1 MFIRKNGDN
10 SAREGGRLIC
20 LNSISVFLVQVISD
34 PDMSSLE
41 ERKRVGPNQVLFPS
55 SDTFLGCPHFRFRID
70 RPHTV
75 VAIPVRRCERK

>member
-20 LNSISVFLVQVISD
+20 LNSISVFLVQVISE

-41 ERKRVGPNQVLFPS
+41 ERKRVGSNMFPS
-55 SDTFLGCPHFRFRID
+55 SNTFLDYLYFRFRID
-70 RPHTV
+70 RPNSLVT
-75 VAIPVRRCERK
+75 IPVRRCERK